1 MINSLC
7 KVIRHVSPNDE
18 NAFVLRIENND
29 LKILKDSFK
38 YHKAI
43 RDNVD
48 FLEEMEVYPD
58 KFIIIDMH
66 PIVLDDSKNTY
77 YYKLYCCG
85 NNKLDSKM
93 DILNLFLKNFTGVE
107 DNGRTILQSVSRQIQ
122 ITKIILYPYH
132 NG

>member
-29 LKILKDSFK
+29 LKILKDSLK
-38 YHKAI
+38 HHKAI

-58 KFIIIDMH
+58 KFIIIDIH
-66 PIVLDDSKNTY
+66 PIVLDDAKNTY

-85 NNKLDSKM
+85 SNKLDSKM
-93 DILNLFLKNFTGVE
+93 DILNLFFEKFYG
-107 DNGRTILQSVSRQIQ
+107 GRR
-122 ITKIILYPYH
+122 
-132 NG
+132 